1 VLALLDVRIQARD
14 LDQKR
19 GGRKLDS
26 VVGAGCS
33 CASSDILV
41 KKLPY
46 CFEYFIF
53 LE

>member
-1 VLALLDVRIQARD
+1 LDMRIHASD

-26 VVGAGCS
+26 VVGAGWS
-33 CASSDILV
+33 CAFSDILV

-46 CFEYFIF
+46 CFEHFIF